1 MQGRGTLAPALDQ
14 REIRS
19 RQHCCRDPA
28 ELANAPAGIAMLA
41 AIAIVINSEAKRR
54 KSAVGQSVGGQ
65 IGCRGMWKPGRSGQY
80 RLMSQNG
87 KRQRQG
93 A

>member
-1 MQGRGTLAPALDQ
+1 MQNRDIFVQALNQ

-19 RQHCCRDPA
+19 RQHCRRDPA

-41 AIAIVINSEAKRR
+41 ITIVINSEAKRR
-54 KSAVGQSVGGQ
+54 KSPVRQSVGGQ
-65 IGCRGMWKPGRSGQY
+65 IVSRGIWEPGCSGEY
-80 RLMSQNG
+80 RLVSQNG
-87 KRQRQG
+87 ERQRQS

>member
-1 MQGRGTLAPALDQ
+1 MQNRDIFVQALNQ

-19 RQHCCRDPA
+19 RQHCRRDPA

-41 AIAIVINSEAKRR
+41 ITIVINSEAKRR
-54 KSAVGQSVGGQ
+54 KSPIGQSVGGQ

-80 RLMSQNG
+80 WLMSQNG

>member
-1 MQGRGTLAPALDQ
+1 MQG
-14 REIRS
+14 
-19 RQHCCRDPA
+19 RDPA

-41 AIAIVINSEAKRR
+41 AIVINSEAKRR

-65 IGCRGMWKPGRSGQY
+65 IGGRRFRKTCRAGQY

-87 KRQRQG
+87 KCQRQG

>member
-1 MQGRGTLAPALDQ
+1 MHGRGTLAPALDQ

-19 RQHCCRDPA
+19 RQHCRRDPA

-41 AIAIVINSEAKRR
+41 ITIVINSEAKRR
-54 KSAVGQSVGGQ
+54 KSPIGQSVGGQ

-80 RLMSQNG
+80 WLMSQNG